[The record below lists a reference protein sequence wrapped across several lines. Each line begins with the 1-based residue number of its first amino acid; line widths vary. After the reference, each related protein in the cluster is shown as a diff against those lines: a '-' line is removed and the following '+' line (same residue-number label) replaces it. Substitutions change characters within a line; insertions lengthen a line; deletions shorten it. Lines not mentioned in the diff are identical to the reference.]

1 MAAAAAAAAA
11 AKTAQTSQAAHIAF
25 NHHTALSQSQA
36 SIAAFGQSPLSA
48 AQISQSQPTS
58 HANTAQR
65 SYTPP
70 TAVTTQQTTPVSS
83 AASVQ
88 ANNISHHQQA
98 ASTTNGPT
106 GAHARFPNPGPRG
119 RLLCGGNM
127 RMLCVIVGLVLST
140 KIQKQFVTLIL
151 TSLKLSS

>member
-58 HANTAQR
+58 HANTSQR
-65 SYTPP
+65 SYTPQ

-83 AASVQ
+83 AAASVQ
-88 ANNISHHQQA
+88 ANNVSHHQQA

-106 GAHARFPNPGPRG
+106 GAHARFPHPGPRG
-119 RLLCGGNM
+119 RL
-127 RMLCVIVGLVLST
+127 
-140 KIQKQFVTLIL
+140 
-151 TSLKLSS
+151 

>member
-11 AKTAQTSQAAHIAF
+11 AKTAQTSRAAHIAF

-48 AQISQSQPTS
+48 AQISQSQQTS

-65 SYTPP
+65 SYTPQ

-88 ANNISHHQQA
+88 ANNTSHHQQA

-106 GAHARFPNPGPRG
+106 GGHARFPNPGLRG
-119 RLLCGGNM
+119 RL
-127 RMLCVIVGLVLST
+127 
-140 KIQKQFVTLIL
+140 
-151 TSLKLSS
+151 